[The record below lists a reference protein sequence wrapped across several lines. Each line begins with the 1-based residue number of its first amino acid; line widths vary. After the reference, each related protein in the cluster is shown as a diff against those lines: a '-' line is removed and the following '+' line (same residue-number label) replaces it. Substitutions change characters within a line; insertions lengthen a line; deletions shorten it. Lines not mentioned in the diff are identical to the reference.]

1 MADATESR
9 WRALGALLIRRRVDL
24 GYNKRT
30 ALARTPGSP
39 AYSVLNDIEIANR
52 TNFDATMIARIER
65 TYKLEYGA
73 IDDFL
78 AGNAIALRVIA
89 DEAAE
94 RAGRAEFEREVEQLR
109 QHARS
114 MLALADRIGSR
125 CPGDQ
130 ARSQSAAG

>member
-1 MADATESR
+1 MADAANR
-9 WRALGALLIRRRVDL
+9 WGALGAALIRRRVDL

-30 ALARTPGSP
+30 DLARTVGSP

-73 IDDFL
+73 IGDFL
-78 AGNAIALRVIA
+78 TGDASTLRVA
-89 DEAAE
+89 DE
-94 RAGRAEFEREVEQLR
+94 RAGERSGQVEFEREVEQLR

-114 MLALADRIGSR
+114 MLDLADRLSTRCGREPSR
-125 CPGDQ
+125 
-130 ARSQSAAG
+130 SAAG